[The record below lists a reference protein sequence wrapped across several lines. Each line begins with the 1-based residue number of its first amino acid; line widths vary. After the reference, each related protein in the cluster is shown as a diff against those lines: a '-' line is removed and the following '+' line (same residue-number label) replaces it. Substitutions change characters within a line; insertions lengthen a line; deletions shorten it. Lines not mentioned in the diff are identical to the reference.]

1 MPKLQCFKYIY
12 IQACHHLD
20 LAYADCRQSPFSFSF
35 SFAKKYSKGTK
46 HKVKTAPST
55 LPKKCELTGKKKNKS
70 KDKDTHRSVETP
82 KNPAFAF
89 VPGISTEQR
98 RKVEE
103 RSASATVCNRMH

>member
-1 MPKLQCFKYIY
+1 MDASNAESARKVGTF
-12 IQACHHLD
+12 A
-20 LAYADCRQSPFSFSF
+20 AYVADSPVFTPVADFSVS
-35 SFAKKYSKGTK
+35 G
-46 HKVKTAPST
+46 
-55 LPKKCELTGKKKNKS
+55 KCPCGPGKKKNKS